1 MFVAPACIL
10 SLEDTSSYFSI
21 TAAISLGKD
30 GSVFDCLALA
40 LVAVDLPGLLLVL
53 PLEGPHHHPL
63 VGML

>member
-10 SLEDTSSYFSI
+10 SLEDISLYFSI

-40 LVAVDLPGLLLVL
+40 LVAVDLLVL